1 MNERKSQTKS
11 RVSCVIR
18 VQCPKTPPM
27 HTAQLHNFLHHYKY
41 CVFKMPTLP
50 PPNLLP
56 FTPNSASAT
65 ASASLIFYV
74 GVLGTLYSGQIN
86 IGGPLTFVVV
96 AFSSFLNVFPF
107 EKISLEPLLPTHI
120 LLGVGVGVG
129 VVLHISQI
137 NLYFLF
143 VVLDIE

>member
-1 MNERKSQTKS
+1 
-11 RVSCVIR
+11 
-18 VQCPKTPPM
+18 
-27 HTAQLHNFLHHYKY
+27 
-41 CVFKMPTLP
+41 MPTLP

>member
-56 FTPNSASAT
+56 FTPNSASA
-65 ASASLIFYV
+65 SLIFYV

-107 EKISLEPLLPTHI
+107 EKISLETPPSQPHFAGYGCRCSFTHLANQPI
-120 LLGVGVGVG
+120 FSICG
-129 VVLHISQI
+129 IR
-137 NLYFLF
+137 Y
-143 VVLDIE
+143 

>member
-1 MNERKSQTKS
+1 
-11 RVSCVIR
+11 
-18 VQCPKTPPM
+18 
-27 HTAQLHNFLHHYKY
+27 
-41 CVFKMPTLP
+41 MPTLP

-56 FTPNSASAT
+56 FTPNSASAS

-143 VVLDIE
+143 VVSDIE